1 MWSPSRINGPDK
13 VFQITTLAL
22 WALIAGALIIAPS
35 PERVRRL
42 FTMILLLA
50 LWGGVDAL
58 WAYVQT
64 GGAAYHIRTVDPE
77 DERGGYLVLGRIC
90 GPGALVALAGWL
102 YGRGRVAGWLC
113 LGLFL
118 GLGFV
123 LAIGGGR
130 GPLLSTGLAL
140 LIPIGLSVRLTKRE
154 IRYWRTLLS
163 VFMLLLA
170 AAGGLALY
178 KTFTGQ
184 RLTTFDRLE
193 QLAERNTRSVFFVQ
207 WAGVWP
213 EAPLVGHGAGSWP
226 LLIGQRDK
234 TTYPHNLFLELTVE
248 TGVVGL
254 LLFLAVV
261 GVALRPVSLE
271 RLRRDPQALCA
282 MMLFVSALSN
292 AMTTGDLPGNRAIFL
307 ALGLLAL
314 VAVRPIAAAPAKR
327 SLPAPLPTPSHAG
340 STPHRAHPVKTEP

>member
-1 MWSPSRINGPDK
+1 M
-13 VFQITTLAL
+13 
-22 WALIAGALIIAPS
+22 
-35 PERVRRL
+35 E
-42 FTMILLLA
+42 
-50 LWGGVDAL
+50 
-58 WAYVQT
+58 T
-64 GGAAYHIRTVDPE
+64 GGAPYHIRTVDPE
-77 DERGGYLVLGRIC
+77 VEGGGYLVLGRIC

-102 YGRGRVAGWLC
+102 YGRGRVAGRLC
-113 LGLFL
+113 LALFL

-140 LIPIGLSVRLTKRE
+140 LIPIGLSVRLTRRE

-193 QLAERNTRSVFFVQ
+193 RLAEQNTRSGFYVQ

-226 LLIGQRDK
+226 LLIGRPDK
-234 TTYPHNLFLELTVE
+234 TSYPHNLFLELTVE

-314 VAVRPIAAAPAKR
+314 FAVRPIAAAPAKR
-327 SLPAPLPTPSHAG
+327 SLSAPLPSPSHAG